1 MKMLFNVQCR
11 FSIFKWVIVYEKNRC
26 RVEANDELRFWCTGR
41 VKIFGPME
49 GSQLFLL
56 ILSYER
62 HSQTFSYPLD
72 TRALRK
78 RPRRKFFSDSFCL
91 SYWQKLHFTIIYDS
105 FVCRRLC
112 SMSKRTPEKNT
123 KMNFLLCTFVQWH
136 TQRRQKE
143 FASFVVFW
151 QRNTWELCSGC
162 FRSSTHTKNV
172 QKSTS
177 HKSND
182 LLRILA
188 CFYLV

>member
-1 MKMLFNVQCR
+1 MKMLFNVVFP
-11 FSIFKWVIVYEKNRC
+11 FSSELLSTRKTD
-26 RVEANDELRFWCTGR
+26 VEWKRMMSWDFGAGR
-41 VKIFGPME
+41 VQIFGPME

-105 FVCRRLC
+105 FVCRRLR

-143 FASFVVFW
+143 FASFVVF
-151 QRNTWELCSGC
+151 LA
-162 FRSSTHTKNV
+162 
-172 QKSTS
+172 QK
-177 HKSND
+177 
-182 LLRILA
+182 
-188 CFYLV
+188 